1 MKRLLG
7 LGSVSLL
14 FFALSGCSG
23 NADGLVQEQIKD
35 MNDLAQAIETNAPDA
50 TLKDLQQKMQD
61 TGKKLDDLKLS
72 DDDKKKLIEA
82 HKDEITKASTR
93 LVKAMMGKAG
103 RQLPG
108 MPTLNP

>member
-35 MNDLAQAIETNAPDA
+35 MNDLAQAIET
-50 TLKDLQQKMQD
+50 
-61 TGKKLDDLKLS
+61 
-72 DDDKKKLIEA
+72 
-82 HKDEITKASTR
+82 TR
-93 LVKAMMGKAG
+93 QTP
-103 RQLPG
+103 R
-108 MPTLNP
+108 

>member
-1 MKRLLG
+1 
-7 LGSVSLL
+7 
-14 FFALSGCSG
+14 
-23 NADGLVQEQIKD
+23 
-35 MNDLAQAIETNAPDA
+35 
-50 TLKDLQQKMQD
+50 MQD

-103 RQLPG
+103 ANCRACRP
-108 MPTLNP
+108 